1 MRPYGAD
8 NWSNTPLGTQLSS
21 EYKFAKL
28 FPICQK
34 MAFFSLSMMAETGI
48 IFGIVFAFFGLIAIS
63 TFLIAKRLSPKKS
76 RKNIISDE
84 FPRIEEVTISSE
96 TVRGLRF
103 PERQREKKKP
113 EILQTKTIFRM
124 YR

>member
-1 MRPYGAD
+1 
-8 NWSNTPLGTQLSS
+8 
-21 EYKFAKL
+21 
-28 FPICQK
+28 

-63 TFLIAKRLSPKKS
+63 TFVIVKRLSPKKS

-84 FPRIEEVTISSE
+84 FPRIEEVTITSE

-103 PERQREKKKP
+103 PERQREKKTRKTLNVNHFQNEP
-113 EILQTKTIFRM
+113 LKDISRQTMPTKISVPTISFKISRTL
-124 YR
+124 